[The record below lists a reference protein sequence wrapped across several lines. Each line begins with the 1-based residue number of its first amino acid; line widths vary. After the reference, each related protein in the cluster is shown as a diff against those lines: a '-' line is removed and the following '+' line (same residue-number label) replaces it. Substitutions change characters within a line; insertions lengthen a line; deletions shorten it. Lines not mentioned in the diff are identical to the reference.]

1 MKYIAFNFVRTL
13 IVLAMLS
20 LFAGAAQADPVVTF
34 TQGGNGAP
42 TNIINVGEQ
51 FIVGR
56 TMADGSLTLVLRNA
70 TQSTFLDFHFITNQV
85 HGQRFSGQGL
95 PFFGNFTPRGNN
107 EGIDF
112 VRGGTGTGIPP
123 GTTFTVTLTGLFANT
138 DVRATATIPEP
149 TTLLLLGTGLAGIA
163 IKARKKLKDRKID

>member
-1 MKYIAFNFVRTL
+1 MRCITFNLVRTL

-34 TQGGNGAP
+34 TEGGTGA
-42 TNIINVGEQ
+42 TNIMNVGEQ
-51 FIVGR
+51 FFAG
-56 TMADGSLTLVLRNA
+56 TTNANGSLTIVLRNA

-85 HGQRFSGQGL
+85 HGSPFRGQGL
-95 PFFGNFTPRGNN
+95 PFFGNFTPRGINQ
-107 EGIDF
+107 GIDF
-112 VRGGTGTGIPP
+112 VRGGTGTGIAP
-123 GTTFTVTLTGLFANT
+123 GTTFTVTLTGLFENT

-163 IKARKKLKDRKID
+163 IKARKKFKDRKIE